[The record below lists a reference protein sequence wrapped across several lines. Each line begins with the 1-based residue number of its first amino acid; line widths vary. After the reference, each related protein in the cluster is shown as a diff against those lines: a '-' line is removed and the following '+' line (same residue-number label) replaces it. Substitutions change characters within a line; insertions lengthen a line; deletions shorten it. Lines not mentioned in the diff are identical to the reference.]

1 LRPGDVIVE
10 LNRQKVA
17 GTRELTEGI
26 RKAKGGRLL
35 LRVWSQGGARFVV
48 IEPEKTREQGE

>member
-1 LRPGDVIVE
+1 VIVE
-10 LNRQKVA
+10 LNRQKVG